1 MHVTPRLYLKFDR
14 TLRTSSRPSSRPEAP
29 NGYPTLGK
37 HWGLDTMKIQ
47 KNIFHLT
54 GKMKKLIGSIYEK
67 ATQNDPSWNRPHQ
80 TYHCFYR
87 ETYIKGNDEKIVE
100 GKEC

>member
-1 MHVTPRLYLKFDR
+1 MTDPQGLLEDLLADPKSQMVTQ
-14 TLRTSSRPSSRPEAP
+14 
-29 NGYPTLGK
+29 
-37 HWGLDTMKIQ
+37 HWGNIGDYKKI
-47 KNIFHLT
+47 IFHLT
-54 GKMKKLIGSIYEK
+54 DKMKKLIGLIYEK
-67 ATQNDPSWNRPHQ
+67 ATQNDPSWNRPHE